1 MAAQVELLRLEPF
14 PDHASPLDVLGTEW
28 QLRSLFR
35 DHAGPPTVLFT
46 PRRPPSSPR
55 QPAVLLRLRALS
67 GEEAAASAG
76 FGRAAVASP
85 PPRPGSV
92 RLFASGFFLRL
103 RGFPTAGIRG
113 IAWPVLPVNLDEV
126 VLGVRGGR
134 SLARDD
140 ADGLAAKLLELCR
153 DESCLLARRGEPLL
167 GDRPGQIPDVLVL
180 SCGPVTQGRVTPR
193 TAVILADR
201 PDAAG
206 PGPPSWELR
215 LCASDFAHRAARLGG
230 DCSLLDRRL
239 GLSGVP
245 EEPERRLDVRVT
257 DVRRW
262 LEADDGRGDADPDG
276 GLYVGGRTLLRLGL
290 FDGEWVEL
298 RSTGPADR
306 WRAAV
311 LVAIRSDQAGDGAFV
326 SETLWFNLTGG
337 RQSVGAACRVRLK
350 RRRRQPPSRDGPG
363 GSETSRGSAPPPP
376 AGELHLRPVAAPAE
390 RPASRYDDLLAAH
403 FAVPRL
409 VAPGDVLLVPA
420 RNHPDLLEDGQ
431 RCRALL
437 FLVQRVCPADQTEEE
452 GDGLYLAD
460 RTHTSLFTGPPVNV
474 SAPRSAPPW
483 SGPSP
488 PGLERAADAIGRIL
502 GPHRHGGS
510 LPARRLLVHG
520 PAGSGKAT
528 AVAASSSRLHLQ
540 LIRVDCVGVCGDT
553 PAATEARLT
562 SLLERANAFQP
573 CVLLLKNLQLLLQ
586 TRGGADDARVQAALC
601 HLLRSA
607 PDRVAVVA
615 TVREARG
622 LPAGVASAFVH
633 RVALESPA
641 EGGRRAILTQLSGDV
656 RLDRDVDLE
665 TLAKVTAGLAL
676 GDLRALLVEAGRA
689 ACRRLLLAR
698 PARRQ
703 EDLCSSGVNVRQR
716 DFLSALQTL
725 RDAQSEAA
733 GAPRIP
739 SVRWEDVGG
748 LEQVKKDILDTVQL
762 PLRCPQLSSLRL
774 SRTGVLLHGPPG
786 TGKTLLAKA
795 VATECSMTFLSV
807 KGPELLNMYVG
818 QSEENV
824 REAFQRARSAAP
836 CVVFFD
842 ELDSLAPSRGRSGD
856 SGGVMDRVVS
866 QLLAELDA
874 LNASS
879 RVFVI
884 GATNRPDLLDRSLLR
899 PGRFDKLVY
908 VGINAD
914 RASQLQVLRAVLRS
928 FHLDASVDPR
938 QVLERCPART
948 SGADLYALCSDAMTA
963 AVKRKVDAI
972 HRGLDSE
979 ESPLRLIMADF
990 GVALRDF
997 QPSLSPEEATRYRGV
1012 GHDEAA
1018 ASRPLSGGS

>member
-1 MAAQVELLRLEPF
+1 MAAQVQLLRLEPF
-14 PDHASPLDVLGTEW
+14 PEHASPLDVLGTEW

-46 PRRPPSSPR
+46 PRRPASSPR
-55 QPAVLLRLRALS
+55 QPALLLRLLALS
-67 GEEAAASAG
+67 GEEAAAG
-76 FGRAAVASP
+76 FGRAAVVSSP
-85 PPRPGSV
+85 PPPPGPGSV
-92 RLFASGFFLRL
+92 RLFASGLFLRL
-103 RGFPTAGIRG
+103 RGFPTAGTRG

-140 ADGLAAKLLELCR
+140 ADGLAAKLLELCGG
-153 DESCLLARRGEPLL
+153 ESCLLARRGEPLL

-206 PGPPSWELR
+206 PGPPSRELR

-276 GLYVGGRTLLRLGL
+276 SLYVGGRTLLRLGM

-311 LVAIRSDQAGDGAFV
+311 LVAIRSEQAGDGAFV

-337 RQSVGAACRVRLK
+337 RQSVGAACRIGLK
-350 RRRRQPPSRDGPG
+350 RRRRQPPSRDA
-363 GSETSRGSAPPPP
+363 SETSRGSGPPP

-403 FAVPRL
+403 FTVPRL

-437 FLVQRVCPADQTEEE
+437 FLVQQVCPADQTGEE

-474 SAPRSAPPW
+474 SAPRGAAPW

-488 PGLERAADAIGRIL
+488 PGLERAVDAIGRIL

-622 LPAGVASAFVH
+622 LPASVVSAFVH

-656 RLDRDVDLE
+656 RLERDVDLE

-703 EDLCSSGVNVRQR
+703 EDLCSSGVNIRQR

-928 FHLDASVDPR
+928 FNLDASVDPR

-963 AVKRKVDAI
+963 AVKRKVDDI

-979 ESPLRLIMADF
+979 ESPLRLTMADF

-997 QPSLSPEEATRYRGV
+997 QPSLSPEEAARYRGV
-1012 GHDEAA
+1012 GHDEAV
-1018 ASRPLSGGS
+1018 ASPPLSGGP

>member
-1 MAAQVELLRLEPF
+1 MWRVTLEAFGVLLLAFLLGNLAFAWFELSKPVTEARTESQEPQEQSCFCHLTGVLDDCFCDVESIDVFNNFKLYPRIKKLTERDYFRYYKVNLKRACPFWPDDGHCAIKDCHVEPCPESQVPAGIKSGNYNKYSQAASGSDGSGGSGGCEQAQELGAINSTLSNQSKEAFADWARHDDAQ
-14 PDHASPLDVLGTEW
+14 DHFCELDDE
-28 QLRSLFR
+28 
-35 DHAGPPTVLFT
+35 
-46 PRRPPSSPR
+46 SSPD
-55 QPAVLLRLRALS
+55 AEYVDLLL
-67 GEEAAASAG
+67 
-76 FGRAAVASP
+76 
-85 PPRPGSV
+85 
-92 RLFASGFFLRL
+92 
-103 RGFPTAGIRG
+103 
-113 IAWPVLPVNLDEV
+113 N
-126 VLGVRGGR
+126 
-134 SLARDD
+134 
-140 ADGLAAKLLELCR
+140 
-153 DESCLLARRGEPLL
+153 
-167 GDRPGQIPDVLVL
+167 
-180 SCGPVTQGRVTPR
+180 
-193 TAVILADR
+193 
-201 PDAAG
+201 
-206 PGPPSWELR
+206 
-215 LCASDFAHRAARLGG
+215 
-230 DCSLLDRRL
+230 
-239 GLSGVP
+239 
-245 EEPERRLDVRVT
+245 PERYTGYKGPSAWRVWNSIYEENCFKPRS
-257 DVRRW
+257 VYRPLNPLAPSRG
-262 LEADDGRGDADPDG
+262 DDGRGDADPDG
-276 GLYVGGRTLLRLGL
+276 SLYVGGRTLLRLGM

-311 LVAIRSDQAGDGAFV
+311 LVAIRSEQAGDGAFV

-337 RQSVGAACRVRLK
+337 RQSVGAACRIGLK
-350 RRRRQPPSRDGPG
+350 RRRRQPPSRDA
-363 GSETSRGSAPPPP
+363 SETSRGSGPPP

-403 FAVPRL
+403 FTVPRL

-437 FLVQRVCPADQTEEE
+437 FLVQQVCPADQTGEE

-474 SAPRSAPPW
+474 SAPRGAAPW

-488 PGLERAADAIGRIL
+488 PGLERAVDAIGRIL

-622 LPAGVASAFVH
+622 LPASVVSAFVH

-656 RLDRDVDLE
+656 RLERDVDLE

-703 EDLCSSGVNVRQR
+703 EDLCSSGVNIRQR

-928 FHLDASVDPR
+928 FNLDASVDPR

-963 AVKRKVDAI
+963 AVKRKVDDI

-979 ESPLRLIMADF
+979 ESPLRLTMADF

-997 QPSLSPEEATRYRGV
+997 QPSLSPEEAARYRGV
-1012 GHDEAA
+1012 GHDEAV
-1018 ASRPLSGGS
+1018 ASPPLSGGP